1 VVVKLRTGS
10 SADSAL
16 INGNVEHQ
24 GCQTQTVATRD
35 DELRMRC
42 WFNWFN
48 HSRLLC
54 ASVTIQ
60 SRIFFLSVLNS
71 WSQKLL
77 GQSLLQIIPFCATME
92 PRAIALKRWRELAQH
107 NNLLSLVFTDV
118 HESQLRN
125 VME

>member
-1 VVVKLRTGS
+1 MVELRTGS

-16 INGNVEHQ
+16 FNDNVEHE

-42 WFNWFN
+42 WFN

-60 SRIFFLSVLNS
+60 SLHFYFSVLNS

-77 GQSLLQIIPFCATME
+77 SQSLLQIIPFCATME
-92 PRAIALKRWRELAQH
+92 PRAIALKRWRELTQH
-107 NNLLSLVFTDV
+107 NNLLSLAFTDV
-118 HESQLRN
+118 HESQLWD